1 MKKGYELPRFK
12 KAMVAHEDAL
22 PGGTYWRYRN
32 GILPPPFGK
41 LLVENPDLALALAA
55 DAADLARQRI
65 VAGDNANNRRRK
77 HANKANSAQQGDDT
91 AQLGLL

>member
-12 KAMVAHEDAL
+12 KAMAAHEDAL

-32 GILPPPFGK
+32 GILPPPFGQ
-41 LLVENPDLALALAA
+41 LLIENPDLALALAA
-55 DAADLARQRI
+55 DAADLAKQRI
-65 VAGDNANNRRRK
+65 VAGDHANNRRRK
-77 HANKANSAQQGDDT
+77 RGRRENTEQAEGT